1 MLGEP
6 QIETDAK
13 FRFWVKSK
21 GFRIAHTEDGQD
33 YGVLYV
39 PVKVPHTRVSPSVD
53 KEVSYSKYLT

>member
-21 GFRIAHTEDGQD
+21 GFRIAHADDNQS
-33 YGVLYV
+33 YSVLYV
-39 PVKVPHTRVSPSVD
+39 PVKVPHTRVS
-53 KEVSYSKYLT
+53 